1 MHVPIR
7 PQECAHTC
15 TRAFSACC
23 WGLWARIHH
32 DIFTRARAHTQ
43 RERERETHSHT
54 HTHWRDRRA
63 IYRGEV
69 TESRPTTRM
78 LDPGGKGPSNL
89 KSTTYC
95 ETAPAKGE
103 LATTSHVTARVLVV
117 RATAPLMT
125 PNTDSPSLHPSTTQS
140 MTTKGIVKFSAQ
152 SIATFS
158 AVTFSA
164 VTFSAARLVQFS
176 GKGSDADT
184 DTFLP
189 FEGLTRVW
197 KHDVSCRQQ
206 CIQLPVGAVTE
217 KGIGRPTLRQS
228 CCVTWE
234 D

>member
-1 MHVPIR
+1 
-7 PQECAHTC
+7 
-15 TRAFSACC
+15 
-23 WGLWARIHH
+23 
-32 DIFTRARAHTQ
+32 
-43 RERERETHSHT
+43 
-54 HTHWRDRRA
+54 
-63 IYRGEV
+63 
-69 TESRPTTRM
+69 M

-95 ETAPAKGE
+95 EMAPAKGE
-103 LATTSHVTARVLVV
+103 LATTSQVTARVLVV

-125 PNTDSPSLHPSTTQS
+125 PNTDSPSLHPFATQS

-152 SIATFS
+152 SI
-158 AVTFSA
+158 

-189 FEGLTRVW
+189 FEGLARVW

-217 KGIGRPTLRQS
+217 KGIGRATLRQS

-234 D
+234 G